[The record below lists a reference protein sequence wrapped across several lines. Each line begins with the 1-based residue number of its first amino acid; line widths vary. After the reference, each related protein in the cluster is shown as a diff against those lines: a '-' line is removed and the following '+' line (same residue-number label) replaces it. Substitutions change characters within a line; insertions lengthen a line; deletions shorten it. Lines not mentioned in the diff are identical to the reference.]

1 MMKASCGK
9 SLKVK
14 DFNALV
20 SECISR
26 YPVPSKQGCIID
38 MTVKERQRYG
48 RAIWLAAMAI
58 TVLAGVVVPYGFL
71 ADSERAMAVPLF
83 WLLFG
88 LVVIGLIVIG
98 VARWRDDA

>member
-1 MMKASCGK
+1 MEASRDKA
-9 SLKVK
+9 LKVK

-20 SECISR
+20 SGCTSR

-38 MTVKERQRYG
+38 MTGKERQRYG
-48 RAIWLAAMAI
+48 RAIWLAAMAT